1 MILNHCDKEDKMSNI
16 LKTKLIVL
24 KYLAPNWLALAQTL
38 KILTVFYLI
47 LIYFKGLINLLGLFY
62 IYIYIYI
69 YLYKNVYGL

>member
-1 MILNHCDKEDKMSNI
+1 MSNI

-69 YLYKNVYGL
+69 NVYGL